1 MKLELRDYQ
10 KECHNVIEK
19 LEPGSYLIQ
28 MATGL
33 GKTAT
38 FTTLK
43 RKGRVLV
50 LAHREELVTQ
60 PIKYYNCPVGIEMAS
75 NNSNGE
81 EVIIASVMS
90 LTHRLEK
97 FKPNDFDTIIID
109 EAHHAAAQS
118 YKKIINYF
126 KPRLLLGF
134 TATPNRGDNVRLDD
148 VFQKIIFQK
157 DLKWAIQN
165 KYLTNIECLRINIGY
180 DISKVARRMGDFA
193 TGELE
198 EVMNTDI
205 LNGAIAEAYN
215 KYAKGQTLIFATS
228 VEHAQNIAKL
238 IPGAVAVTADTKN
251 RAELIQKFT
260 NREIPCLVNC
270 MIFTEGT
277 DMPLV
282 ETVMIARPTSNNSLY
297 TQMVGRG
304 LRLYPGKEKLTL
316 IDLVGTTGKCNL
328 CTAPTLL
335 GIDLENIP
343 KSKQD
348 EIQGDLFEL
357 PEMIQK
363 IADTPESWIRNIE
376 YVNIWAKGQ
385 AYNTH
390 NVNWFKMP
398 NGDLVCTLKKFRL
411 IIPAQDEIG
420 ETVLNGKKIKMQ
432 EALDIAYK
440 YLCENY
446 AEQKYIWDI
455 KQIKKW
461 GRAEATEKQKNI
473 IKRMYKGI
481 DTDELTKSE
490 ASQILNRLLYKGV

>member
-1 MKLELRDYQ
+1 MDLKLRDYQ
-10 KECHNVIEK
+10 EEVLKIIDN
-19 LEPGSYLIQ
+19 LESGAYLIQ

-38 FTTLK
+38 FTNIK

-50 LAHREELVTQ
+50 LAHREELITQ

-75 NNSNGE
+75 YISNGE
-81 EVIIASVMS
+81 EVVIASIMS
-90 LTHRLEK
+90 LTHRLDK
-97 FKPNDFDTIIID
+97 FKPDEFDMIIID

-165 KYLTNIECLRINIGY
+165 KYLTDIECLRVNIGY
-180 DISKVARRMGDFA
+180 DISKISRRMGDYA
-193 TGELE
+193 IGELE
-198 EVMNTDI
+198 QVMDTDI
-205 LNGAIAEAYN
+205 LNGAIAEAYQ

-228 VEHAQNIAKL
+228 VEHARNIAKL
-238 IPGAVAVTADTKN
+238 IPGAIAVTADTKN
-251 RAELIQKFT
+251 RSELIKKFT

-282 ETVMIARPTSNNSLY
+282 ETVMIARPTSNSSLY

-304 LRLYPGKEKLTL
+304 LRLYPGKERLVL
-316 IDLVGTTGKCNL
+316 IDLVGTTGRANL

-335 GIDLENIP
+335 GIDMENVP
-343 KSKQD
+343 KSKQ
-348 EIQGDLFEL
+348 ENIQGDLFDL
-357 PEMIQK
+357 PDLIQK
-363 IADTPESWIRNIE
+363 VSDVPESWIKNIE
-376 YVNIWAKGQ
+376 YVNLWAKGQ

-398 NGDLVCTLKKFRL
+398 NGDLVCTLKTFRL
-411 IIPAQDEIG
+411 IIPAQDELG
-420 ETVLNGKKIKMQ
+420 ETQLYGKKIKMQ
-432 EALDIAYK
+432 EALDLAYQYLVEEYPEEK
-440 YLCENY
+440 YL
-446 AEQKYIWDI
+446 WDI
-455 KQIKKW
+455 TQIKKW
-461 GRAEATEKQKNI
+461 GKAEATEKQKSI
-473 IKRMYKGI
+473 IRRMCKDFDI
-481 DTDELTKSE
+481 SELTKSE
-490 ASQILNRLLYKGV
+490 ASQILNRLFYKGA

>member
-1 MKLELRDYQ
+1 
-10 KECHNVIEK
+10 
-19 LEPGSYLIQ
+19 

-38 FTTLK
+38 FTNIK

-50 LAHREELVTQ
+50 LAHREELITQ

-75 NNSNGE
+75 YHSNGE
-81 EVIIASVMS
+81 EVVIASIMS

-97 FKPNDFDTIIID
+97 FKSDEFDMIIID
-109 EAHHAAAQS
+109 EAHHATATS

-148 VFQKIIFQK
+148 VFEKIIFQK
-157 DLKWAIQN
+157 DLKWAIKN
-165 KYLTNIECLRINIGY
+165 KYLTDIECLRVNIGY

-193 TGELE
+193 TGELDKA
-198 EVMNTDI
+198 MNTDI
-205 LNGAIAEAYN
+205 LNGAIAESYK

-228 VEHAQNIAKL
+228 VEHAQNIAKE
-238 IPGAVAVTADTKN
+238 IDGAVAVTAETKN
-251 RAELIQKFT
+251 REELIRKFT
-260 NREIPCLVNC
+260 NREIPVLVNC

-282 ETVMIARPTSNNSLY
+282 ETVMIARPTSNSSLY

-316 IDLVGTTGKCNL
+316 IDLVGTTGKANL

-335 GIDLENIP
+335 GIDMENVP
-343 KSKQD
+343 KYKQD
-348 EIQGDLFEL
+348 EIQGDLFKL
-357 PEMIQK
+357 PDIIQK
-363 IADTPESWIRNIE
+363 VSDVPESWIKNIE
-376 YVNIWAKGQ
+376 YVNLWAKGQ

-398 NGDLVCTLKKFRL
+398 NGDLVLTLKNKRL
-411 IIPAQDEIG
+411 VIPAQDELG
-420 ETVLNGKKIKMQ
+420 ETILYGQKMKMQ
-432 EALDIAYK
+432 EALDLAFK
-440 YLCENY
+440 YVCENY
-446 AEQKYIWDI
+446 ADQKYIWDV

-461 GRAEATEKQKNI
+461 GKAEASEKQKTI
-473 IKRMYKGI
+473 IKRI
-481 DTDELTKSE
+481 CRELDVSELTKSE
-490 ASQILNRLLYKGV
+490 ASQILNRILYKGA